1 MCHPILTKKKTDFSS
16 TLWRMIAPPTYLAA
30 DYYPI
35 QGTTVFAYSQN
46 VEGKKKRVG
55 FGFSY

>member
-1 MCHPILTKKKTDFSS
+1 
-16 TLWRMIAPPTYLAA
+16 MIAPPTYLAA

-46 VEGKKKRVG
+46 VEGKKKKE
-55 FGFSY
+55 SDLASPTKLHATHHC